1 MITERVDNIPLLLH
15 ELQKSSLIE
24 LLNEHFPDH
33 GNWQGLSGGAV
44 TTTFLSH
51 TLSRNDH
58 RLSHLEDWASKRL
71 HTLRYCLNEPALKA
85 SDFSDDRLGALA
97 DKYADDEAWYRFEQ
111 AHNQKLLQVYD
122 LNPSN
127 EAIRLDPM
135 IVQSH
140 RAVGGDFQM
149 GYAKQ
154 HRADLPQMKA
164 MIATLDPLA
173 LPLCSVVV
181 PGNTA
186 DDVLYIPAIEQM
198 TDYLP
203 TSGQLLVGDSKM
215 DARATREHIHNK
227 AHYYLMPLS
236 LKQCPVEQI
245 QTYLSEQS
253 AAEELLIWRE
263 EDKNGK
269 SITKAKAFEQQAV
282 IESSDGTYCWKERRI
297 VVYSPAHA
305 KRQRTGFEDRMAKA
319 QAALDEVFTRK
330 KGKKRHRN
338 FAQAKQAVH
347 KILAKHR
354 LNDFIHIHIQTH
366 QNTKTTRGYSD
377 KPKRVSTEMSFS
389 LEYKLNQTAIDQ
401 YTGRMG
407 WRVYATNAPQ
417 QQFDTLKVVQCYRS
431 QYKIEHKFDELLHRT
446 TALMPLFLHKQH
458 RIKALI
464 RLLLL
469 ALKTATLIQH
479 KVRERL
485 KDTGEQLNQLYPG
498 NPARATDRPTTNLL
512 INAFEYI
519 DLVILKVENK
529 MVAQITSL
537 KTIQLKIL
545 DLLEIPPEKY
555 TDINK
560 FFFSHYDLHEM

>member
-1 MITERVDNIPLLLH
+1 MITERVDDIPLLLH

-44 TTTFLSH
+44 TTTFLGY

-58 RLSHLEDWASKRL
+58 RLSHVEDWASERL
-71 HTLRYCLNEPALKA
+71 YTLRYSLNEPTLQA

-97 DKYADDEAWYRFEQ
+97 DKYADDEAWYGFEQ

-140 RAVGGDFQM
+140 RAVAGDFQM
-149 GYAKQ
+149 GFAKQ
-154 HRADLPQMKA
+154 HRSDLPQIKA
-164 MIATLDPLA
+164 MVATLDPLA
-173 LPLCSVVV
+173 LPLCSVIV

-186 DDVLYIPAIEQM
+186 DDVLYIPAIDQM
-198 TDYLP
+198 AAYLP
-203 TSGQLLVGDSKM
+203 NSGQLLVGDSKM
-215 DARATREHIHNK
+215 DARATREYIHNK
-227 AHYYLMPLS
+227 GHYYLTPLS
-236 LKQCPVEQI
+236 LKQCSVEMM
-245 QTYLSEQS
+245 QTYLSEKP
-253 AAEELLIWRE
+253 AEEDLAIWRE
-263 EDKNGK
+263 KDKSGK
-269 SITKAKAFEQQAV
+269 SIIKAKAFEKQAV
-282 IESSDGTYCWKERRI
+282 IESSDGSYCWKERRT
-297 VVYSPAHA
+297 VVHSPAYA
-305 KRQRTGFEDRMAKA
+305 KRQRASFEDRMAKA

-330 KGKKRHRN
+330 QGKKRLDK
-338 FAQAKQAVH
+338 FPQAKQAVH
-347 KILAKHR
+347 KILTKYR
-354 LNDFIHIHIQTH
+354 VSKFIDIRIHSH
-366 QNTKTTRGYSD
+366 QKTKTTRSYSD
-377 KPKRVSTEMSFS
+377 KPKTVSTETSFS
-389 LEYKLNQTAIDQ
+389 LEYALNQSLIDQ
-401 YTGRMG
+401 HRQRMG

-431 QYKIEHKFDELLHRT
+431 QYRIEHKFDELLHRL
-446 TALMPLFLHKQH
+446 TALMPLFLHKPH

-469 ALKTATLIQH
+469 ALKAATLIQY

-485 KDTGEQLNQLYPG
+485 KDTGQQLKELYPG
-498 NPARATDRPTTNLL
+498 NPGRATDKPTTNLL
-512 INAFEYI
+512 LKAFEYI
-519 DLVILKVENK
+519 NLVILKVDDK
-529 MVAQITSL
+529 IVAQITGL
-537 KTIQLKIL
+537 KSMQLKIL
-545 DLLEIPPEKY
+545 ELLEVPPEKY